1 MTFWHFLYKGL
12 IYIWMLFISVYFW
25 RLQYFNWNVHFY
37 SLFTSQWQQKCLLS
51 FLLSCLTAITV
62 SLCVP
67 RYRDAWH
74 FESLKHLLVFAE
86 EHVQGKHSGFKALR
100 CISKDHNNCT
110 RTTCML
116 YILYLFSAFFIQC
129 IYTFSISLN
138 HVIHYSYTVESWWM
152 AEFAVVW

>member
-67 RYRDAWH
+67 RCRDAWH

-110 RTTCML
+110 NHLRVAAMWSLTVIMESDHMYVIYMYPILVQCLL
-116 YILYLFSAFFIQC
+116 YTMYLFF
-129 IYTFSISLN
+129 LN
-138 HVIHYSYTVESWWM
+138 
-152 AEFAVVW
+152 